1 MKTGVIYS
9 RVSSTSDRQNTDRQI
24 YDLENWARS
33 NEVEIC
39 KTFSEHMSGAK
50 GDRPVL
56 IECFEYA
63 KKNHID
69 VILFSELSRLGRN
82 VVNVMDN
89 VIWLSKNGI
98 DAYFEK
104 EKLSLLQDG
113 KISPITTILISCLG
127 MCAEIEREN
136 ISFRLNSGRRKAIE
150 TGTCVLGRKVGYRK
164 SSEKKKEDYP
174 VACRC
179 IRKGMTLN
187 DTLSVCQNNGEKISL
202 STIRRLRKELSSK

>member
-9 RVSSTSDRQNTDRQI
+9 RVSSVGDRQNTDRQI
-24 YDLENWARS
+24 ADLERHAAANDIK
-33 NEVEIC
+33 IC

-56 IECFEYA
+56 KECFEYA
-63 KKNHID
+63 KENHID

-136 ISFRLNSGRRKAIE
+136 ISFRLNSGRRRAIE
-150 TGTCVLGRKVGYRK
+150 TNSCVLGRKVGYRK
-164 SSEKKKEDYP
+164 SSEKKKEEYKT
-174 VACRC
+174 AIRC
-179 IRKGMTLN
+179 LKKGMSLN
-187 DTLSVCQNNGEKISL
+187 DTLSVCQSNGEKISL
-202 STIRRLRKELSSK
+202 STIRRLRKELKTT